1 MTVVSAAHHSTWP
14 GLVAQVMTP
23 AHRGAVAHSD

>member
-23 AHRGAVAHSD
+23 ALRRGRAF

>member
-1 MTVVSAAHHSTWP
+1 MTVMSVAHHSTWP

-23 AHRGAVAHSD
+23 VRGVVAPSD